1 MVLKNALI
9 LAFGLS
15 IGSCAERAEP
25 SEPTLQYDPVERQR
39 MYLAQERAQIEGY
52 IESHQLEGIE
62 RNGFGMYELSVAPG
76 DGIQAQMG
84 DIIIYKATVYLL
96 DDSGV
101 GQYTDTVELGRSEME
116 IGLHES
122 MSGMKEG
129 EKKLVLI
136 PSFLARG
143 LAGDLDKVPPQSPLR
158 YDLRLIQVIR

>member
-1 MVLKNALI
+1 MVRIASIAFALA
-9 LAFGLS
+9 LCA
-15 IGSCAERAEP
+15 CAERPAVED
-25 SEPTLQYDPVERQR
+25 SSIDIDPVERQK
-39 MYLAQERAQIEGY
+39 MYLAQERAQLEAY
-52 IESHQLEGIE
+52 IESHELEGIE
-62 RNGFGMYELSVAPG
+62 RNGYGMYELSMAPG
-76 DGIQAQMG
+76 EGTPAEFG
-84 DIIIYKATVYLL
+84 DAIVYSATVYLL

-122 MSGMKEG
+122 LKGMKKG

-158 YDLRLIQVIR
+158 YDIRLIQVGR

>member
-1 MVLKNALI
+1 MVAL
-9 LAFGLS
+9 LLS
-15 IGSCAERAEP
+15 SCGQ
-25 SEPTLQYDPVERQR
+25 STSYDEQQPAMTPMERQK
-39 MYLAQERAQIEGY
+39 MYLARERAQLMAY
-52 IESHQLEGIE
+52 IESHELEGIE
-62 RNGFGMYELSVAPG
+62 RNGYGMYELSMVPG
-76 DGIQAQMG
+76 EGEPVKFG
-84 DIIIYKATVYLL
+84 DVIVYSATVYLM

-122 MSGMKEG
+122 IKGMKKG

-158 YDLRLIQVIR
+158 YDLRLIQVSH

>member
-1 MVLKNALI
+1 MVRMTSIAFAL
-9 LAFGLS
+9 ALS
-15 IGSCAERAEP
+15 ACAERPAVED
-25 SEPTLQYDPVERQR
+25 SSIDIDPVERQK
-39 MYLAQERAQIEGY
+39 MYLAQERAQLESY
-52 IESHQLEGIE
+52 IQSHELEGIE
-62 RNGFGMYELSVAPG
+62 RNGYGMYELSVAQGEGAFASFG
-76 DGIQAQMG
+76 DA
-84 DIIIYKATVYLL
+84 IIYSATVYLL

-122 MSGMKEG
+122 FKGMQEG

-158 YDLRLIQVIR
+158 YDIRLLKILP

>member
-1 MVLKNALI
+1 
-9 LAFGLS
+9 
-15 IGSCAERAEP
+15 
-25 SEPTLQYDPVERQR
+25 
-39 MYLAQERAQIEGY
+39 
-52 IESHQLEGIE
+52 
-62 RNGFGMYELSVAPG
+62 MYELSMAPG
-76 DGIQAQMG
+76 EGIPAEFG
-84 DIIIYKATVYLL
+84 DAIVYSATVYLL

-122 MSGMKEG
+122 LKGMKKG

-158 YDLRLIQVIR
+158 YDIRLIQVGR

>member
-1 MVLKNALI
+1 MVRIASIAFAL
-9 LAFGLS
+9 ALS
-15 IGSCAERAEP
+15 ACAERPAVED
-25 SEPTLQYDPVERQR
+25 SSIDIDPVERQK
-39 MYLAQERAQIEGY
+39 MYLAQERAQLESY
-52 IESHQLEGIE
+52 IQSHELEGIE
-62 RNGFGMYELSVAPG
+62 RNGYGMYELSVAQGEGAFASFG
-76 DGIQAQMG
+76 DA
-84 DIIIYKATVYLL
+84 IIYSATVYLL

-122 MSGMKEG
+122 FKGMQEG

-158 YDLRLIQVIR
+158 YDIRLLKILP

>member
-1 MVLKNALI
+1 MVRITSIAFAL
-9 LAFGLS
+9 ALS
-15 IGSCAERAEP
+15 ACAERPAVED
-25 SEPTLQYDPVERQR
+25 SSIDIDPVERQK
-39 MYLAQERAQIEGY
+39 MYLAQERAQLESY
-52 IESHQLEGIE
+52 IQSHELEGIE
-62 RNGFGMYELSVAPG
+62 RNGYGMYELSVAQGEGAFASFG
-76 DGIQAQMG
+76 DA
-84 DIIIYKATVYLL
+84 IIYSATVYLL

-122 MSGMKEG
+122 FKGMQEG

-158 YDLRLIQVIR
+158 YDIRLLKILP

>member
-1 MVLKNALI
+1 MVRIASIAFALA
-9 LAFGLS
+9 LCA
-15 IGSCAERAEP
+15 CAER
-25 SEPTLQYDPVERQR
+25 PTVEDSSIDIDPVERQK
-39 MYLAQERAQIEGY
+39 MYLAQERAQLEAY
-52 IESHQLEGIE
+52 IQSHELEGIE
-62 RNGFGMYELSVAPG
+62 RNGYGMYELSMAPG
-76 DGIQAQMG
+76 EGTPAEFG
-84 DIIIYKATVYLL
+84 DAIVYSATVYLL

-122 MSGMKEG
+122 LKGMKKG

-158 YDLRLIQVIR
+158 YDIRLIQVGR

>member
-1 MVLKNALI
+1 MVRIASIAFAL
-9 LAFGLS
+9 ALS
-15 IGSCAERAEP
+15 ACAERPAVEE
-25 SEPTLQYDPVERQR
+25 SSIDIDPVERQK
-39 MYLAQERAQIEGY
+39 MYLAQERAQLESY
-52 IESHQLEGIE
+52 IQRHELEGIE
-62 RNGFGMYELSVAPG
+62 RNGYGMYELSVAQGEGAFASFG
-76 DGIQAQMG
+76 DV
-84 DIIIYKATVYLL
+84 IIYSATVYLL

-122 MSGMKEG
+122 FKGMQEG

-158 YDLRLIQVIR
+158 YDIRLLKILP